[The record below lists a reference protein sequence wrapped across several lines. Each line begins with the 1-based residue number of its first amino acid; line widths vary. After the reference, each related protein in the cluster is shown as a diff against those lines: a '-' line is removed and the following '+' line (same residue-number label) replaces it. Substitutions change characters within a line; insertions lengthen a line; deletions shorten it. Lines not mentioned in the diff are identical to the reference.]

1 MILNCTKQLPLLMT
15 ANLYNNRWPTWI
27 LGVYKTTSVSMLQN
41 AKFSPLHAR
50 KLLSLFDYNLGT
62 EKLTRVDNEKDLGVI
77 TSSTLSW
84 ELHIN
89 SVISKANKILGVLK
103 RTCCQLTDMK
113 TRRTLYLSLVKSQ
126 LSFATEVWSPVNS
139 VQISKRVERV
149 QRRATRWIMMS
160 KRGELSYK
168 ERLSALNLLPLSYD
182 REIKDLVFLYK
193 ALFGY
198 VNVDVSNFVS
208 FVCHGRTRLSNS
220 SKYILQSQICRT
232 NTFQSSYYV

>member
-1 MILNCTKQLPLLMT
+1 
-15 ANLYNNRWPTWI
+15 
-27 LGVYKTTSVSMLQN
+27 
-41 AKFSPLHAR
+41 
-50 KLLSLFDYNLGT
+50 
-62 EKLTRVDNEKDLGVI
+62 
-77 TSSTLSW
+77 
-84 ELHIN
+84 
-89 SVISKANKILGVLK
+89 
-103 RTCCQLTDMK
+103 MK

-198 VNVDVSNFVS
+198 VNVDVVSNFVS

-232 NTFQSSYYV
+232 NTFQSSYYNRVVKVWNIACKDVCLNTVSSPNTFKCLVKRRYSSIVDSIYDVNLSCTWSLFRDCSCHRA